1 LAKFFGIDPGNF
13 FSVIIFV
20 SMLYLTMSIA
30 TAILKTGSVA
40 FSAYIAT
47 RTLHDLVK
55 SLHEHTLS
63 LPISFFV
70 RQNSGDLIS
79 RFTNDSTTT
88 VNLLECLIRGLI
100 QSSIQ
105 TFLMLFLLI
114 QADVKL
120 AFALVAV
127 GGGHFLITRFMS
139 GWISSK
145 TKIYHDFFGKMTSA
159 IQESLCN
166 IRVTKT
172 FAAEEFDHCRVV
184 SEVSG
189 VRESLFRFRMARYA
203 EEPIRLIADAF
214 FVCGILLMS
223 YYAMESGRL
232 TKSGFGMFV
241 FLASRTVAPISEF
254 SQHFL
259 SIFAISGSARRI
271 LEVFAINSKEND
283 GLDQMKSFVNSISF
297 ERVCFSYGSEQYNLK
312 DIEFEIKK
320 GEMVALVGPSGGG
333 KSTLCD
339 LLLRL
344 YNPSFGSIKI
354 DGVDIKTY
362 SKKSYLEK
370 CGVVPQESLLLNAS
384 IKENI
389 LYGRP
394 FDLEKFERSIRIANA
409 IDFIADLPEKENT
422 TVGDRGIRLSGGQ
435 KQRIS
440 IARAVYDNPEILIL
454 DEATSALDNE
464 SEKVVQ
470 DAIDKAIKSMTAIVV
485 AHRLSTIRHA
495 SKIIVIDNVKVE
507 AIGDHQKLMEIS
519 SVYRRLNS
527 IHFSETEQTKNF
539 RKDNQCLLI

>member
-1 LAKFFGIDPGNF
+1 
-13 FSVIIFV
+13 
-20 SMLYLTMSIA
+20 
-30 TAILKTGSVA
+30 
-40 FSAYIAT
+40 
-47 RTLHDLVK
+47 
-55 SLHEHTLS
+55 
-63 LPISFFV
+63 
-70 RQNSGDLIS
+70 
-79 RFTNDSTTT
+79 
-88 VNLLECLIRGLI
+88 
-100 QSSIQ
+100 
-105 TFLMLFLLI
+105 
-114 QADVKL
+114 
-120 AFALVAV
+120 
-127 GGGHFLITRFMS
+127 
-139 GWISSK
+139 
-145 TKIYHDFFGKMTSA
+145 
-159 IQESLCN
+159 
-166 IRVTKT
+166 
-172 FAAEEFDHCRVV
+172 
-184 SEVSG
+184 
-189 VRESLFRFRMARYA
+189 
-203 EEPIRLIADAF
+203 
-214 FVCGILLMS
+214 
-223 YYAMESGRL
+223 
-232 TKSGFGMFV
+232 
-241 FLASRTVAPISEF
+241 
-254 SQHFL
+254 
-259 SIFAISGSARRI
+259 
-271 LEVFAINSKEND
+271 
-283 GLDQMKSFVNSISF
+283 
-297 ERVCFSYGSEQYNLK
+297 
-312 DIEFEIKK
+312 
-320 GEMVALVGPSGGG
+320 MVALVGPSGGG

-495 SKIIVIDNVKVE
+495 SKIIVIDNGKVE